1 MRDSTYFPGGHKQR
15 GWVLVIGMVVLVMLS
30 IIAIA
35 LMRTTL
41 FEEKMAGATRDINLS
56 FEAAETGLRA
66 IEKFLKEQSD
76 DRQFNLTNASMG
88 LYAEG
93 TESVDTESSPFNKPW
108 TDGNSGKISSL
119 ISTWHKPEG
128 ITLAP
133 RYMIKKISETTNGEI
148 NISGYGETDLT
159 TKTVIFRITV
169 RGTGGQNNTVTILRS
184 YYAATY

>member
-1 MRDSTYFPGGHKQR
+1 MRLLIDNPQEKQQR
-15 GWVLVIGMVVLVMLS
+15 GWVLIIGLVVLVMLS

-35 LMRTTL
+35 LMRTSL
-41 FEEKMAGATRDINLS
+41 FEEKMAGANRDINLS

-66 IEKFLKEQSD
+66 IEEFLKNQSD
-76 DRQFNLTNASMG
+76 DRQFNVTKQS

-93 TESVDTESSPFNKPW
+93 AESSDAEPSPFKEDW
-108 TDGNSGKISSL
+108 TEENSGSISSL
-119 ISTWHKPEG
+119 IPSWYKPEG
-128 ITLAP
+128 ITLTP

>member
-93 TESVDTESSPFNKPW
+93 TESSEPSPFGEPW

-169 RGTGGQNNTVTILRS
+169 RGTGGQDNTVTILRS